1 MNKMKIKSLEKN
13 SKIEKY
19 TAQLAQT
26 ASKPNWYAHF
36 KGKKE
41 KKKTF
46 CKKRYSIYRN
56 AIKLHYFSIFAFF
69 ENNNNKNIERNTTQQ
84 QRERRL
90 SLI

>member
-36 KGKKE
+36 KEKKE
-41 KKKTF
+41 KKK
-46 CKKRYSIYRN
+46 
-56 AIKLHYFSIFAFF
+56 
-69 ENNNNKNIERNTTQQ
+69 NILQKT
-84 QRERRL
+84 L
-90 SLI
+90 FHL